1 MRSSILTELWIKRFY
16 EKISCVRIYSCL
28 YIYKKVK
35 LYRKRKSEKEV
46 LLPAPVSEFTFSPRG
61 RGRPLLALLGAPA
74 HARPAADLGGGGI
87 GLSWPLGRVFPPAL
101 CLWAFL
107 IGTARQLSKHGCVRG
122 LPAGGRARALPAG
135 GPVASALAPLVA

>member
-1 MRSSILTELWIKRFY
+1 M
-16 EKISCVRIYSCL
+16 
-28 YIYKKVK
+28 
-35 LYRKRKSEKEV
+35 
-46 LLPAPVSEFTFSPRG
+46 
-61 RGRPLLALLGAPA
+61 LALLGAPA

-87 GLSWPLGRVFPPAL
+87 GPSRPLGRVFPPAL

-135 GPVASALAPLVA
+135 GPVASTLAPLVA